1 MPDAPPLKDFYDKS
15 VVTVGENDHA
25 ALRKLIYGEGGV
37 NEAFTHW
44 LIALI
49 WIEDDENPGWKVAVY
64 PVSQNKPF
72 WHFSPFYETRSLYP
86 IGTAMKLSEIL
97 EAHSRKDLL
106 TSQLFNEEIEQ
117 LTRVQTS
124 YS

>member
-1 MPDAPPLKDFYDKS
+1 MPDAPPFKDFYDKS
-15 VVTVGENDHA
+15 VVTVGENDQA
-25 ALRKLIYGEGGV
+25 ALRKLFYGNGGV
-37 NEAFTHW
+37 NGSFTHW

-49 WIEDDENPGWKVAVY
+49 WIEDHTSPGWKVAVY

-72 WHFSPFYETRSLYP
+72 WYFSPFYETRSLYP
-86 IGTAMKLSEIL
+86 VGTALKISKIL

-106 TSQLFNEEIEQ
+106 TAQLFNEEIEQ
-117 LTRVQTS
+117 LTGSQC